1 MTDKAVSGEFLPAS
15 PDQTGGEVTTP
26 LPKIDLRDSHA
37 IRREMGNVYRMAR
50 AGKISTKDMN
60 SYIFALDVIR
70 RTYDACVL
78 HERLEKLEEQYGQHS
93 SKG

>member
-1 MTDKAVSGEFLPAS
+1 MTEKAVSGEFLPAS
-15 PDQTGGEVTTP
+15 QDQAGRSGATP
-26 LPKIDLRDSHA
+26 SPKIDLRNAIA

-70 RTYDACVL
+70 RAYETCVL
-78 HERLEKLEEQYGQHS
+78 QERLEKLEDQHG
-93 SKG
+93 K